1 MDQIH
6 QYNIKQELGSGA
18 HGTVYY
24 ATDTKLMRPV
34 VIKIVHP
41 KRAKE
46 KEIRERILEEA
57 RIASAIQ
64 HPNVSAIYEVGEY
77 DKRPFIVMQYVPGRT
92 LKELLEDGPLNLQF
106 SLSVSIQI
114 ADGLAEAHK
123 RGILHRDLKP
133 ANIMVTDGGLVKIL
147 DFGLAKRKETPE
159 ISVEN
164 EGGELQL
171 DSDSFK
177 KSSEFGTTAY
187 MAPEQFVTRRSS
199 QQSDIFSLGVIL
211 YEIVTG
217 RHPFWSPPQADQF
230 QMIRE
235 IRSAKPRA
243 PKKIRSEIP
252 DTLSELIMKALD
264 KQPTN
269 RFTSVSELHGA
280 LKTLMQSMNFEK
292 GMIPG
297 ESSAL
302 LPSPSVDPE
311 PETESQKDEDKGANT
326 GLFSMF
332 TEFFMQKGNKEV
344 PENSISVLPFKQA
357 EENGKTQYFGLAMA
371 DAISTRLAQN
381 ASVIIRP
388 PGTFLSLS
396 DQVIDEIEAGKKL
409 QTQYV
414 LTGTFFSSDDGF
426 TLNWQLLE
434 TATKTIFAGDTIAV
448 PSFDLVKVQS
458 QITEDIFET
467 LFNLGKLEKRQ
478 EKASLDNLPIDL
490 SEQYLE
496 AQALL
501 SRFLW
506 GSNNPKDLDEA
517 HTKFEEVLD
526 KAPNFAAAH
535 AGLGRTE
542 LNYVV
547 NGYGGPT
554 HFMKAQRHLERALEL
569 DPKNVEAKI
578 QRAYTYLWRGE
589 KDEARRDIQYLLKNT
604 NHNAEVFLGAGIIV
618 QLDGLHKEA
627 LRLFGMALKDNPA
640 AATQIYNRRARVNQ
654 YLGQMDLAWLEVNK
668 GLTLEPNHSL
678 LRTTEG
684 YLYFREGGYQ
694 KAIPILESVI
704 KEDPNRRVTYP
715 TLAMCY
721 VRNGQHQKASELIT
735 DELLTI
741 ASTDCEMAFRLATYC
756 AVEGTT
762 SEALHWLRKAIYLG
776 YENYPWI
783 AENPAWQALHDNQ
796 DFRDILED
804 LERVHQKNR
813 SHWDKFLSDFWE

>member
-6 QYNIKQELGSGA
+6 QYKLHDELGSGA

-41 KRAKE
+41 QRATE

-77 DKRPFIVMQYVPGRT
+77 EQRPFIVMQYVPGRT
-92 LKELLEDGPLNLQF
+92 LKELLENGPLNLQF
-106 SLSVSIQI
+106 ALSVSIQI

-123 RGILHRDLKP
+123 QGILHRDLKP

-159 ISVEN
+159 ISVEGN
-164 EGGELQL
+164 EGEFKLE
-171 DSDSFK
+171 SDSFK
-177 KSSEFGTTAY
+177 ESSKFGTTAY

-199 QQSDIFSLGVIL
+199 QQSDIFSLGVIF
-211 YEIVTG
+211 YEILTG

-230 QMIRE
+230 QLISE
-235 IRSAKPRA
+235 IRSTKPT
-243 PKKIRSEIP
+243 PPQQIRSEIP
-252 DTLSELIMKALD
+252 DTLNELILKALD
-264 KQPTN
+264 KQPAN
-269 RFTSVSELHGA
+269 RFNSVTELHGA
-280 LKTLMQSMNFEK
+280 LKTLMQTMDFEK

-302 LPSPSVDPE
+302 LPSPSVDPQ
-311 PETESQKDEDKGANT
+311 PDPDSDKNKDKSNNT
-326 GLFSMF
+326 GLFSML
-332 TEFFMQKGNKEV
+332 TEFFMQKGDENV
-344 PENSISVLPFKQA
+344 PENSIAVLPFKQM
-357 EENGKTQYFGLAMA
+357 EEGENQYFGLALA

-396 DQVIDEIEAGKKL
+396 DKVIDEIEAGKKL

-414 LTGTFFSSDDGF
+414 LTGTFFRSEEGF
-426 TLNWQLLE
+426 TLNWQLLD
-434 TATKTIFAGDTIAV
+434 TATKTIFAGDTISV

-458 QITEDIFET
+458 RITDDIFDT
-467 LFNLGKLEKRQ
+467 LFNLGKLEQRQ
-478 EKASLDNLPIDL
+478 EKTPLDNLPIDL

-517 HTKFEEVLD
+517 KNKFEEVLE

-542 LNYVV
+542 LNYVI

-554 HFMKAQRHLERALEL
+554 HFMRAQRHLEQALDL
-569 DPKNVEAKI
+569 DPENVEAKV

-589 KDEARRDIQYLLKNT
+589 KEQARRDMQYLLKNT

-684 YLYFREGGYQ
+684 YLYFREGGYE

-704 KEDPNRRVTYP
+704 EEDPNRRVTYP

-721 VRNGQHQKASELIT
+721 VRNGQSQKAAELIT

-756 AVEGTT
+756 AVEGNT

-783 AENPAWQALHDNQ
+783 AENPAWQSLHGNQ
-796 DFRDILED
+796 DFKDIMED
-804 LERVHQKNR
+804 LERVHEKNR
-813 SHWDKFLSDFWE
+813 NNWEKFLSDFWE